1 MTGWNGRGLPPAA
14 AARIERFSS
23 SSLRT
28 SLLSVPASVSLDSVG
43 FEPVGEVLGCIVE
56 QISWTGYGGCGLG
69 AWGGGAWGPG
79 GGWGTAGGLGGSGA
93 VTVQSSSSSRYYGYG
108 PYVQAVEHG
117 FGTALRR
124 MLDEAAA
131 LGADGVVGV
140 RLTETHLDHARGTRE
155 FTALGTAVRARAT
168 VRPHRPFTTDLA
180 GTDVAKLLTRGWCPV
195 ELQVA
200 IEVALRHDD
209 WRTQTQAGR
218 FFQGNVEVS
227 GYTELVQ
234 QTRQLARGKLQKS
247 LARSGA
253 DGGVVSDMR
262 LRIWEIEPSDN
273 HRDHVAEATILG
285 TAIAAFDR
293 RRIAASD
300 ATRPLTFMP
309 MRPKAGT

>member
-1 MTGWNGRGLPPAA
+1 MTGWNGRGLPPVA

-23 SSLRT
+23 SGLRT

-69 AWGGGAWGPG
+69 AWGA
-79 GGWGTAGGLGGSGA
+79 GGWGMAGGWGGPQAFTVLSSG
-93 VTVQSSSSSRYYGYG
+93 SSRYFGYG

-124 MLDEAAA
+124 MLDEATA

-155 FTALGTAVRARAT
+155 FIALGTAVRART
-168 VRPHRPFTTDLA
+168 QVRPHRPFTTDLP
-180 GTDVAKLLTRGWCPV
+180 GTDVAKLLSRGWCPV

-209 WRTQTQAGR
+209 WRTQTQAGQ

-234 QTRQLARGKLQKS
+234 QTRQLARGKLQKA
-247 LARSGA
+247 LARAGA

-293 RRIAASD
+293 RRIASSD
-300 ATRPLTFMP
+300 ASRPLTFMP
-309 MRPKAGT
+309 MKSKAGT